1 MTWRLPLLALLLALS
16 CAGIFAYKQTRAKAL
31 HAGRILPVQTC
42 QPERGPCTAQLPDG
56 QRLEFSIA
64 PTPVRP
70 LQPLQLTV
78 VLAQTTAD
86 RIEVEFQGV
95 DMDMGRLR
103 TELTGDHRQFNGQ
116 AMLPICTTG
125 TMTWSA
131 TLTLIR
137 PAATL
142 TIPFHFDVAAR

>member
-1 MTWRLPLLALLLALS
+1 MLALLLALS
-16 CAGIFAYKQTRAKAL
+16 CAGIFVYKQLHPKTSRAA
-31 HAGRILPVQTC
+31 RILPVQTC
-42 QPERGPCTAQLPDG
+42 HPERGPCRAQLPDG
-56 QRLEFSIA
+56 EALEFSIS

-78 VLAQTTAD
+78 MLAKTGAD
-86 RIEVEFQGV
+86 RVEVEFQGV

-103 TELTGDHRQFNGQ
+103 SELTGNRQQFDGQ

-131 TLTLIR
+131 TVTVIR
-137 PAATL
+137 PSATL
-142 TIPFHFDVAAR
+142 TIPFHLDVAAR